1 MKTQRRQLIRQIL
14 WNRLIAV
21 VEEQANVLLKTAFGA
36 ITREAGDL
44 SAGVYDTK
52 GRMIAQAVT
61 GTPGHVN
68 TMATA
73 VAHFLERF
81 PAHSL
86 RPGDVLVTNDP
97 WMGTGHLF
105 DFVIVTPAFLKKK
118 LIGFFASTCHVID
131 IGGRGFVAEATSVF
145 EEGLYVPHMKLIE
158 AGRRNETLFAILAGN
173 VREPT
178 QVRGDILGLVSCNE
192 VATRRLAA
200 MLEEFGLQELDTLG
214 EYIVATS
221 RAAMR
226 AAVRKLPR
234 GTWRAS
240 MTLDGYEAPVQL
252 HAALTASDA
261 GIHVDYAGSS
271 PASRFGINSPKCYTD
286 AYTSFGVKCIVAP
299 GIPNNAG
306 SLEVVTVSA
315 PEDSI
320 VNPLRPRAVTARH
333 LIGQT
338 LPELV
343 FNCFAQPLKQQV
355 PAEGAGSI
363 WILGLAGGPQLEG
376 APPQASRFN
385 VISMGIGGMG
395 ARPSKDGLSTTAFP
409 SGVGAIP
416 VEITEAQSPLLFR
429 RRELAEGSG
438 GAGRQRG
445 GMGER
450 IEIENTEP
458 APFSIACAT
467 FDRRYNPARGR
478 AGGADGRV
486 GRVMLASGKVLPG
499 KETYVVPAGDC
510 LIAEMPGGG
519 GYGKS
524 AEAVV
529 PAKAGT
535 RRSASMDS
543 RMRGNDG

>member
-1 MKTQRRQLIRQIL
+1 MKTQKQQLVRQIL

-21 VEEQANVLLKTAFGA
+21 VEEQANVLLKTAFGP

-52 GRMIAQAVT
+52 GRMLAQAVT

-73 VAHFLERF
+73 VAHFLDRF
-81 PAHSL
+81 PAKSL
-86 RPGDVLVTNDP
+86 KPGDVLVTNDP

-105 DFVIVTPAFLKKK
+105 DFVTVTPAFLKKR

-131 IGGRGFVAEATSVF
+131 IGGRGFVAEATSVY
-145 EEGLYVPHMKLIE
+145 EEGLYVPHMKLMN
-158 AGRRNETLFAILAGN
+158 AGKRNETLFSILMGN
-173 VREPT
+173 VREPL
-178 QVRGDILGLVSCNE
+178 QVRGDILSLVSCNE

-200 MLEEFGLQELDTLG
+200 MLQEFGLTDLDTLG
-214 EYIVATS
+214 EYIVSAS
-221 RAAMR
+221 RDAML

-234 GTWRAS
+234 GTWSAS
-240 MTLDGYEAPVQL
+240 MMLDGYEAPVEL
-252 HAALTASDA
+252 RAALTVSGA
-261 GIHVDYAGSS
+261 GVHVDYAGSS

-320 VNPLRPRAVTARH
+320 VHPLRPRPVTARH

-343 FNCFAQPLKQQV
+343 FGCFSEPLKAQV

-363 WILGLAGGPQLEG
+363 WILGLSGGPQVEG
-376 APPQASRFN
+376 ARPDASRFN
-385 VISMGIGGMG
+385 VISIGIGGMG
-395 ARPSKDGLSTTAFP
+395 ARPSKPGLSTTAFP

-438 GAGRQRG
+438 GEGRQRG
-445 GMGER
+445 GMGAA
-450 IEIENTEP
+450 IEIENTES
-458 APFSIACAT
+458 APFSVACAT
-467 FDRRYNPARGR
+467 FDRRHNPARGR

-486 GRVMLASGKVLPG
+486 GRVA
-499 KETYVVPAGDC
+499 
-510 LIAEMPGGG
+510 
-519 GYGKS
+519 
-524 AEAVV
+524 
-529 PAKAGT
+529 
-535 RRSASMDS
+535 
-543 RMRGNDG
+543 

>member
-1 MKTQRRQLIRQIL
+1 MKQELIRQIL

-21 VEEQANVLLKTAFGA
+21 VEEQANVLLKTAFGP

-44 SAGVYDTK
+44 SAGVYDTR
-52 GRMIAQAVT
+52 GRMLAQAVT

-73 VAHFLERF
+73 VAHFLDRF
-81 PAHSL
+81 PAKSL
-86 RPGDVLVTNDP
+86 KPGDVLVTNDP

-105 DFVIVTPAFLKKK
+105 DFVTVTPAFLKKR

-131 IGGRGFVAEATSVF
+131 VGGRGFVAEATSVY
-145 EEGLYVPHMKLIE
+145 EEGLYIPHMKMLE
-158 AGRRNETLFAILAGN
+158 GGKDGAGKLNKTFFAILAAN
-173 VREPT
+173 VREPM
-178 QVRGDILGLVSCNE
+178 QVRGDLLGLVSCNE

-200 MLEEFGLQELDTLG
+200 MLEEFGLRDLDALG
-214 EYIVATS
+214 EHIVSTS
-221 RAAMR
+221 RASML
-226 AAVRKLPR
+226 AAIRKLPH
-234 GTWRAS
+234 GTWPAS
-240 MTLDGYEAPVQL
+240 MTLDGYEAPIEL
-252 HAALTASDA
+252 KAALTVSKA

-299 GIPNNAG
+299 EVPNNAG
-306 SLEVVTVSA
+306 SLDVVTVAA

-320 VNPLRPRAVTARH
+320 VHPLRPRAVTARH
-333 LIGQT
+333 VIGQM

-343 FNCFAQPLKQQV
+343 FDCFDEPLGGKV
-355 PAEGAGSI
+355 PAEGAGSM
-363 WILGLAGGPQLEG
+363 WVLGLSGGPHIERAPAG
-376 APPQASRFN
+376 ATRFN
-385 VISMGIGGMG
+385 VISIGIGGMG
-395 ARPSKDGLSTTAFP
+395 ARPAKDGLSTTAFP

-445 GMGER
+445 GLGAV

-467 FDRRYNPARGR
+467 FDRRHK
-478 AGGADGRV
+478 V
-486 GRVMLASGKVLPG
+486 GRVTLASGKVLPG
-499 KETYVVPAGDC
+499 KETYVVPAGDR

-519 GYGKS
+519 GYGK
-524 AEAVV
+524 
-529 PAKAGT
+529 KT
-535 RRSASMDS
+535 
-543 RMRGNDG
+543 

>member
-1 MKTQRRQLIRQIL
+1 MKPQLVRQIL

-21 VEEQANVLLKTAFGA
+21 VEEQASVLLKTAFGA

-52 GRMIAQAVT
+52 GRMLAQAVT

-81 PAHSL
+81 PAKTL

-105 DFVIVTPAFLKKK
+105 DFVTVTPAFLKGRH
-118 LIGFFASTCHVID
+118 IGFFASTCHVID
-131 IGGRGFVAEATSVF
+131 IGGRGFVAEATSVY
-145 EEGLYVPHMKLIE
+145 EEGLYVPHMKLFE
-158 AGRRNETLFAILAGN
+158 AGKPNETLFSMLAGN
-173 VREPT
+173 VREPM
-178 QVRGDILGLVSCNE
+178 QVRGDLLGLVSCNE

-200 MLEEFGLQELDTLG
+200 MLEEFGLKELDSLG

-221 RAAMR
+221 RESMLAAI
-226 AAVRKLPR
+226 RKLPR

-240 MTLDGYEAPVQL
+240 MKLDGYEAPIEL
-252 HAALTASDA
+252 KAALTASDQ
-261 GIHVDYAGSS
+261 GIHVDYAGTS

-315 PEDSI
+315 PEDTI

-333 LIGQT
+333 LIGQS

-343 FNCFAQPLKQQV
+343 FDCFEEPLQRRV
-355 PAEGAGSI
+355 PAEGAGTI
-363 WILGLAGGPQLEG
+363 WLLNMSGGPLLPD
-376 APPQASRFN
+376 APPSATRFN
-385 VISMGIGGMG
+385 VISIGIGGMG
-395 ARPSKDGLSTTAFP
+395 ARPKKDGLSTTAFP

-438 GAGRQRG
+438 GEGRKRG
-445 GMGER
+445 GMGVAL
-450 IEIENTEP
+450 EIENTEP

-467 FDRRYNPARGR
+467 FDRRHHPARGR
-478 AGGADGRV
+478 AGGENGRV
-486 GRVMLASGKVLPG
+486 GRVQLASGRVLPG
-499 KETYVVPAGDC
+499 KETYVVPAGDR
-510 LIAEMPGGG
+510 LVAEMPGGG
-519 GYGKS
+519 GYGK
-524 AEAVV
+524 
-529 PAKAGT
+529 K
-535 RRSASMDS
+535 
-543 RMRGNDG
+543 

>member
-1 MKTQRRQLIRQIL
+1 MKKQLVRQIL
-14 WNRLIAV
+14 WNRLVAV

-52 GRMIAQAVT
+52 GRMLAQAVT

-81 PAHSL
+81 PAKTL
-86 RPGDVLVTNDP
+86 KPGDVLVTNDP

-105 DFVIVTPAFLKKK
+105 DFVTVTPAFLKGRH
-118 LIGFFASTCHVID
+118 IGFVASTCHVID
-131 IGGRGFVAEATSVF
+131 IGGRGFVAEATSVY
-145 EEGLYVPHMKLIE
+145 EEGLYLPHLKLFE
-158 AGRRNETLFAILAGN
+158 AGRPNQALFSILLGN

-178 QVRGDILGLVSCNE
+178 QVRGDLLGLVSCNE

-200 MLEEFGLQELDTLG
+200 MLEEFGLRELDSLG
-214 EYIVATS
+214 EYILKTS
-221 RAAMR
+221 RESMLEAI
-226 AAVRKLPR
+226 RKLPR

-240 MTLDGYEAPVQL
+240 MKLDGYEAPVEL
-252 HAALTASDA
+252 KAALTVSER
-261 GIHVDYAGSS
+261 GIHVDYAGTS

-315 PEDSI
+315 PEDTI

-333 LIGQT
+333 LIGQS

-343 FNCFAQPLKQQV
+343 FGCFEEPLRGRI
-355 PAEGAGSI
+355 PAEGAGTI
-363 WILGLAGGPQLEG
+363 WILNMTGGPLLAD
-376 APPQASRFN
+376 APPSATRFN
-385 VISMGIGGMG
+385 VISIGIGGMG
-395 ARPSKDGLSTTAFP
+395 ARPRKDGLSTTAFP

-438 GAGRQRG
+438 GEGRQRG
-445 GMGER
+445 GSGVAL
-450 IEIENTEP
+450 EIENTEA

-467 FDRRYNPARGR
+467 FDRRHHPARGR
-478 AGGADGRV
+478 AGGGAGRV
-486 GRVMLASGKVLPG
+486 GSVRLASGKVLPG
-499 KETYVVPAGDC
+499 KETYVVPAGDR
-510 LIAEMPGGG
+510 LVAEMPGGG
-519 GYGKS
+519 GYGEK
-524 AEAVV
+524 
-529 PAKAGT
+529 
-535 RRSASMDS
+535 
-543 RMRGNDG
+543 

>member
-1 MKTQRRQLIRQIL
+1 MSAMQQQLVRQIL

-21 VEEQANVLLKTAFGA
+21 VEEQANVLLKTAFGP

-44 SAGVYDTK
+44 SAGVYDTR
-52 GRMIAQAVT
+52 GRMLAQAVT

-73 VAHFLERF
+73 VTHFLDRF
-81 PAHSL
+81 PPDTL
-86 RPGDVLVTNDP
+86 KPGDVLVTNDP

-105 DFVIVTPAFLKKK
+105 DFVTVTPAFLKGK

-131 IGGRGFVAEATSVF
+131 IGGRGFVAEATSVY
-145 EEGLYVPHMKLIE
+145 EEGVYVPHMKMIE
-158 AGRRNETLFAILAGN
+158 AGTPNETLFAILMGN
-173 VREPT
+173 VREPM
-178 QVRGDILGLVSCNE
+178 QVRGDLLGLVSCNE

-200 MLEEFGLQELDTLG
+200 MLEEFGLTELDTLG
-214 EYIVATS
+214 EHIVSTS
-221 RAAMR
+221 RESMR
-226 AAVRKLPR
+226 AAIRKLPR

-240 MTLDGYEAPVQL
+240 MTLDGYESPVEL
-252 HAALTASDA
+252 KAALTVSDGA
-261 GIHVDYAGSS
+261 IHVDYAGTS

-306 SLEVVTVSA
+306 SLEAVTVSA
-315 PEDSI
+315 PEESI

-333 LIGQT
+333 VIGQM

-343 FNCFAQPLKQQV
+343 FGCFDEPLGGKV
-355 PAEGAGSI
+355 PAEGAGSM
-363 WILGLAGGPQLEG
+363 WILGLSGGPQVEG
-376 APPQASRFN
+376 AAPGATRFN
-385 VISMGIGGMG
+385 IISIGIGGMG
-395 ARPSKDGLSTTAFP
+395 ARPMKDGLSATAFP

-438 GAGRQRG
+438 GEGRQRG
-445 GMGER
+445 GMGVV

-467 FDRRYNPARGR
+467 FDRRHHPARGR
-478 AGGADGRV
+478 AGGANGRV
-486 GRVMLASGKVLPG
+486 GRVTLASGKVLPG

-519 GYGKS
+519 GYGRK
-524 AEAVV
+524 
-529 PAKAGT
+529 
-535 RRSASMDS
+535 
-543 RMRGNDG
+543 

>member
-1 MKTQRRQLIRQIL
+1 MKTQKQRLIRQIL
-14 WNRLIAV
+14 WNRLIAI
-21 VEEQANVLLKTAFGA
+21 VEEQANVLLKTAFGT

-52 GRMIAQAVT
+52 GRMLAQAIT

-81 PAHSL
+81 PAASL
-86 RPGDVLVTNDP
+86 KPGDVLVTNDP

-105 DFVIVTPAFLKKK
+105 DFVTVTPAFLKAK

-131 IGGRGFVAEATSVF
+131 IGGRGFVAEATSVY
-145 EEGLYVPHMKLIE
+145 EEGLHVPHMKLMD
-158 AGRRNETLFAILAGN
+158 AGKRNETLFSILMSN
-173 VREPT
+173 VREPM

-200 MLEEFGLQELDTLG
+200 MLEEFGLTELDTLG
-214 EYIVATS
+214 EYIVSTS
-221 RAAMR
+221 RESMR
-226 AAVRKLPR
+226 AAIRKLQR
-234 GTWRAS
+234 GTWRAA
-240 MTLDGYEAPVQL
+240 MALDGYEAPL
-252 HAALTASDA
+252 ELKAALTVSDGA
-261 GIHVDYAGSS
+261 IHVDYAGTS

-333 LIGQT
+333 VIGQM

-343 FNCFAQPLKQQV
+343 FGCFDEPLQGRV
-355 PAEGAGSI
+355 PAEGAGSM
-363 WILGLAGGPQLEG
+363 WILGLAGGPHVEG
-376 APPQASRFN
+376 ALASATRFN
-385 VISMGIGGMG
+385 VISIGIGGMG
-395 ARPSKDGLSTTAFP
+395 ARPAKDGLSATAFP

-438 GAGRQRG
+438 GEGRQRG
-445 GMGER
+445 GMGVV
-450 IEIENTEP
+450 IEIENAEA

-467 FDRRYNPARGR
+467 FERRHNPARGR
-478 AGGADGRV
+478 AGGANGRV
-486 GRVMLASGKVLPG
+486 GRVTLASGKVLPG

-519 GYGKS
+519 GYGRK
-524 AEAVV
+524 
-529 PAKAGT
+529 
-535 RRSASMDS
+535 
-543 RMRGNDG
+543 

>member
-1 MKTQRRQLIRQIL
+1 MSAMQEKLVRQIL

-52 GRMIAQAVT
+52 GRMLAQAVT

-73 VAHFLERF
+73 VAHFLDRF
-81 PAHSL
+81 PANTL
-86 RPGDVLVTNDP
+86 KPGDVLVTNDP

-105 DFVIVTPAFLKKK
+105 DFVTVTPAFLKGR

-131 IGGRGFVAEATSVF
+131 IGGRGFVAEATSVY
-145 EEGLYVPHMKLIE
+145 EEGLHVPHLKLF
-158 AGRRNETLFAILAGN
+158 AGGKRNETLFSILMSN
-173 VREPT
+173 VREPM

-200 MLEEFGLQELDTLG
+200 MLEEFGLSELDTLG
-214 EYIVATS
+214 EYIVSTS
-221 RAAMR
+221 RASMR
-226 AAVRKLPR
+226 AAVRRLPR
-234 GTWRAS
+234 GTWSAS
-240 MTLDGYEAPVQL
+240 MTIDGYEAPVEL
-252 HAALTASDA
+252 KAALTVSNGA
-261 GIHVDYAGSS
+261 IHVDYAGSS

-306 SLEVVTVSA
+306 SLEIVTVSA

-333 LIGQT
+333 LIGQM

-343 FNCFAQPLKQQV
+343 FGCFDAPLQGQV

-363 WILGLAGGPQLEG
+363 WILGLSGGPQVEG
-376 APPQASRFN
+376 AKPGATRFN
-385 VISMGIGGMG
+385 VLSIGIGGMG
-395 ARPSKDGLSTTAFP
+395 ARPTKDGLSSTAFP

-416 VEITEAQSPLLFR
+416 VEVTEAQSPLLFR
-429 RRELAEGSG
+429 RRELAEGPG
-438 GAGRQRG
+438 GEGRQRG
-445 GMGER
+445 GLGTV
-450 IEIENTEP
+450 IEIENTEA

-467 FDRRYNPARGR
+467 FDRRHNPARGR
-478 AGGADGRV
+478 AGGANGRV
-486 GRVMLASGKVLPG
+486 GRVTLASGKILPG

-519 GYGKS
+519 GYGK
-524 AEAVV
+524 
-529 PAKAGT
+529 K
-535 RRSASMDS
+535 
-543 RMRGNDG
+543 

>member
-1 MKTQRRQLIRQIL
+1 VSKNQKQALVRQIL
-14 WNRLIAV
+14 WSRLIAV

-44 SAGVYDTK
+44 SAGVYDTR
-52 GRMIAQAVT
+52 GRMLAQAVT

-81 PAHSL
+81 PARTL
-86 RPGDVLVTNDP
+86 KPGDVLVTNDP

-105 DFVIVTPAFLKKK
+105 DFVIVTPAFLKRK

-131 IGGRGFVAEATSVF
+131 IGGRGFVAEATSVY
-145 EEGLYVPHMKLIE
+145 EEGLYVPHMKLFE
-158 AGRRNETLFAILAGN
+158 AGRPNKTLFAMLAGN
-173 VREPT
+173 VREPL

-200 MLEEFGLQELDTLG
+200 MLEEFGLKELDTLG
-214 EYIVATS
+214 EYIVSSS
-221 RAAMR
+221 REAMR
-226 AAVRKLPR
+226 TAVRKLPR
-234 GTWRAS
+234 GTWQGS
-240 MTLDGYEAPVQL
+240 MTLDGYEAPVEL
-252 HAALTASDA
+252 KAALTVSDGA
-261 GIHVDYAGSS
+261 IHVDYAGSS

-343 FNCFAQPLKQQV
+343 FGCFEAPLRGRV

-363 WILGLAGGPQLEG
+363 WILGLAGGSQVEG
-376 APPQASRFN
+376 ATPRATRFN
-385 VISMGIGGMG
+385 VISIGIGGMG
-395 ARPSKDGLSTTAFP
+395 ARPDKGGLSTTAFP
-409 SGVGAIP
+409 SGVGSIP
-416 VEITEAQSPLLFR
+416 VEVTEAQSPLLFR
-429 RRELAEGSG
+429 RREFAEGSG
-438 GAGRQRG
+438 GGGRQQG
-445 GMGER
+445 GMGVAL
-450 IEIENTEP
+450 EIESTEA

-467 FDRRYNPARGR
+467 FDRRHNPARGR
-478 AGGADGRV
+478 AGGGDGRV
-486 GRVMLASGKVLPG
+486 GRVALASGKVLPG
-499 KETYVVPAGDC
+499 KETYVVPAGDA
-510 LIAEMPGGG
+510 LVAEMPGGG
-519 GYGKS
+519 GYGKES
-524 AEAVV
+524 
-529 PAKAGT
+529 
-535 RRSASMDS
+535 
-543 RMRGNDG
+543 

>member
-1 MKTQRRQLIRQIL
+1 MQKQLVRQIL

-21 VEEQANVLLKTAFGA
+21 VEEQANVLLKTAFGP

-52 GRMIAQAVT
+52 GRMLAQAVT

-73 VAHFLERF
+73 VAHFLDRF
-81 PAHSL
+81 PRESL
-86 RPGDVLVTNDP
+86 KPGDVLVTNDP

-105 DFVIVTPAFLKKK
+105 DFVTVTPAFLKSR

-131 IGGRGFVAEATSVF
+131 IGGRGFVAEATSVY
-145 EEGLYVPHMKLIE
+145 EEGLYIPHMKLID
-158 AGRRNETLFAILAGN
+158 AGKRNETLFSILMGN
-173 VREPT
+173 VREPM
-178 QVRGDILGLVSCNE
+178 QVRGDLLGLVSCNE
-192 VATRRLAA
+192 VATRRLAQ
-200 MLEEFGLQELDTLG
+200 MLEEFGLTELDALG
-214 EYIVATS
+214 EYIVSTS
-221 RAAMR
+221 RDSMR
-226 AAVRKLPR
+226 AAIRKLPQ
-234 GTWRAS
+234 GSWSAS
-240 MTLDGYEAPVQL
+240 MMLDGYEAPIELKAKLGV
-252 HAALTASDA
+252 AD
-261 GIHVDYAGSS
+261 GRIHVDYAGSS

-306 SLEVVTVSA
+306 SLELVTVSC

-320 VNPLRPRAVTARH
+320 VHPLRPRAVTARH
-333 LIGQT
+333 VIGQM

-343 FNCFAQPLKQQV
+343 FACFEEPLEGKV
-355 PAEGAGSI
+355 PAEGAGSM
-363 WILGLAGGPQLEG
+363 WVLGLSGGPQVEG
-376 APPQASRFN
+376 AKPDAARFN
-385 VISMGIGGMG
+385 VISIGIGGMG
-395 ARPSKDGLSTTAFP
+395 ARPAKDGLSTTAFP

-438 GAGRQRG
+438 GEGRQQG
-445 GMGER
+445 GMGAV

-467 FDRRYNPARGR
+467 FDRRHNPARGR
-478 AGGADGRV
+478 AGGANGRV
-486 GRVMLASGKVLPG
+486 GRVTLASGGVLPG

-519 GYGKS
+519 GYGK
-524 AEAVV
+524 
-529 PAKAGT
+529 K
-535 RRSASMDS
+535 
-543 RMRGNDG
+543 